1 MRLEQVLHR
10 RVVGQDEAVNLVTEA
25 ILRARNV
32 TLLKRPD
39 NVLAFF
45 SKQLKKRVA
54 PEVVGGRGPAPLR
67 VPASG
72 DDYGG

>member
-1 MRLEQVLHR
+1 
-10 RVVGQDEAVNLVTEA
+10 VGQVQDVLALAGDDEEA

-45 SKQLKKRVA
+45 SKQLRKRVA
-54 PEVVGGRGPAPLR
+54 PEVIGGRGPAPLR
-67 VPASG
+67 APAS
-72 DDYGG
+72 DDEYA